1 MPGVGRGHSEGR
13 KNQLPSSKSEAIQI
27 RMASAYG
34 DPYPKLEGSRLQPCS
49 CATPSEIAKS
59 ESKILQPRLP
69 VSPGG
74 KSGSEALGRSVG
86 APAGAGAR
94 EPWALSWELKTP
106 EWGFRAKRR
115 PRLTKAPNHVTLS
128 LHFRDFEPK
137 FPF

>member
-13 KNQLPSSKSEAIQI
+13 KNQL
-27 RMASAYG
+27 AS
-34 DPYPKLEGSRLQPCS
+34 PKLSRLGWLQLTETLTRS
-49 CATPSEIAKS
+49 SRARGSEIAKS

-106 EWGFRAKRR
+106 EWGLRAKRR
-115 PRLTKAPNHVTLS
+115 PRLTKAPHHVTLS